1 MGLIVIIEDICKLC
15 SVWELNKRLDCKW
28 RSKGSI
34 YIHEEGI
41 DNKIRK
47 EQLTE
52 SSTESVVESVARVG
66 ERVKVSESL
75 SESRVGSS
83 EHQ

>member
-1 MGLIVIIEDICKLC
+1 MG
-15 SVWELNKRLDCKW
+15 ELSERLDCKW

-41 DNKIRK
+41 DNEIRK
-47 EQLTE
+47 GQLTE

-75 SESRVGSS
+75 SESRVGSP

>member
-1 MGLIVIIEDICKLC
+1 MGFLWDVGYSFILINSCKLC
-15 SVWELNKRLDCKW
+15 SVGELNERLDCKW

-41 DNKIRK
+41 DNEIRK
-47 EQLTE
+47 GQLTE

-66 ERVKVSESL
+66 E
-75 SESRVGSS
+75 
-83 EHQ
+83 